1 MNYEIE
7 KAIKEHANEKELY
20 LATCVIVQDEG
31 LATDLWFL
39 YANEEDARRWLDLC
53 REYHKALLNSLR
65 MSAENWCFPTATN
78 QDLLSLTRSERSNNA
93 RELISSFFFLT

>member
-1 MNYEIE
+1 MSYEIE

-53 REYHKALLNSLR
+53 RGYH
-65 MSAENWCFPTATN
+65 EVTGVDFE
-78 QDLLSLTRSERSNNA
+78 LTKDER
-93 RELISSFFFLT
+93 RELVFSYGNEPRFIHSYKIRKVK

>member
-7 KAIKEHANEKELY
+7 KAIKQHANEKELY

-53 REYHKALLNSLR
+53 REYHKATQ
-65 MSAENWCFPTATN
+65 SAFE
-78 QDLLSLTRSERSNNA
+78 LTTDERRKLVFSYGNEP
-93 RELISSFFFLT
+93 RFTESYKIRKVK

>member
-31 LATDLWFL
+31 LATNLWFL

-53 REYHKALLNSLR
+53 REYHKATGVD
-65 MSAENWCFPTATN
+65 FK
-78 QDLLSLTRSERSNNA
+78 LTKDERRKLVFSYGNEP
-93 RELISSFFFLT
+93 RYTHSYKIRKVK